1 MFVVQEDSHCL
12 QNLIHQPQWWLFSLW
27 RFWRNC
33 SSSSNCQCVSSLWY
47 GLSKQTVQKLR
58 APTTSDRHCIEI
70 CFSFLTLLNQ
80 DLNYGLSSQSSW
92 NTFWW
97 LLVTFSLLIS
107 CKENRMMKKK
117 ADWWKTG
124 DRPMVLAS
132 LTSSQGTSK
141 FNLVTV
147 RGGTPIFVTR
157 GDLASWWAITYN
169 GGTFDNLISQQ
180 IKFYIGMHYSY
191 QLLYV
196 LNVISSFSI
205 SSLLYSVDQ

>member
-1 MFVVQEDSHCL
+1 
-12 QNLIHQPQWWLFSLW
+12 
-27 RFWRNC
+27 
-33 SSSSNCQCVSSLWY
+33 
-47 GLSKQTVQKLR
+47 
-58 APTTSDRHCIEI
+58 
-70 CFSFLTLLNQ
+70 
-80 DLNYGLSSQSSW
+80 
-92 NTFWW
+92 
-97 LLVTFSLLIS
+97 
-107 CKENRMMKKK
+107 
-117 ADWWKTG
+117 
-124 DRPMVLAS
+124 MVLAS

-180 IKFYIGMHYSY
+180 IKFYIGMRYSY

-196 LNVISSFSI
+196 LNVISSFCI

>member
-1 MFVVQEDSHCL
+1 
-12 QNLIHQPQWWLFSLW
+12 
-27 RFWRNC
+27 
-33 SSSSNCQCVSSLWY
+33 
-47 GLSKQTVQKLR
+47 
-58 APTTSDRHCIEI
+58 
-70 CFSFLTLLNQ
+70 
-80 DLNYGLSSQSSW
+80 
-92 NTFWW
+92 
-97 LLVTFSLLIS
+97 
-107 CKENRMMKKK
+107 
-117 ADWWKTG
+117 
-124 DRPMVLAS
+124 MVLAS

-147 RGGTPIFVTR
+147 RGRTPIFVTR

-196 LNVISSFSI
+196 LNVISSFCI

>member
-1 MFVVQEDSHCL
+1 
-12 QNLIHQPQWWLFSLW
+12 
-27 RFWRNC
+27 
-33 SSSSNCQCVSSLWY
+33 
-47 GLSKQTVQKLR
+47 
-58 APTTSDRHCIEI
+58 
-70 CFSFLTLLNQ
+70 
-80 DLNYGLSSQSSW
+80 
-92 NTFWW
+92 
-97 LLVTFSLLIS
+97 
-107 CKENRMMKKK
+107 
-117 ADWWKTG
+117 
-124 DRPMVLAS
+124 MVLAS
-132 LTSSQGTSK
+132 LTSSQRTSK

-196 LNVISSFSI
+196 LNVISSFCI